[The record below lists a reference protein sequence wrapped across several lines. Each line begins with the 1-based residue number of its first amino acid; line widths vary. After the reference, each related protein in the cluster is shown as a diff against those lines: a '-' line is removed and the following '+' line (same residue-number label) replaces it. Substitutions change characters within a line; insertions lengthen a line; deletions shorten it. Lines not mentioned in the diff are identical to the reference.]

1 VNTRRTIQI
10 LLIACTIIVAGL
22 APGSAEA
29 RRGDRWLLRN
39 NRVKGAYKTKR
50 ALLKA
55 AYAKQGL
62 TYPAQRTFIRI
73 LKKERVLEL
82 WAAASKGPY
91 KQIKSYPICAASGVP
106 GPKRQQG
113 DAQVPEGFYHIRVFN
128 PWSSYHLSMGINY
141 PNRADRILGVKG
153 RLGSA
158 IMLHGACASIGC
170 VAITDDKIE
179 EVYLAAAE
187 TYARRGRKPV
197 HVHIFPTRL
206 DAAGMAYLHKR
217 FAKRPGLLSFWNNL
231 RPGFEHFDRHHTLPR
246 IKVDRRGKYVVIT
259 PKPVVATL
267 GR

>member
-1 VNTRRTIQI
+1 VKTRRYLQI
-10 LLIACTIIVAGL
+10 LFIAATLIITSL

-29 RRGDRWLLRN
+29 KRGDRWLLRN
-39 NRVKGAYKTKR
+39 NRVKGAYKSKR
-50 ALLKA
+50 ALLKS

-62 TYPAQRTFIRI
+62 TYPTARTFIRI

-82 WAAASKGPY
+82 WAAAAKGPY
-91 KQIKSYPICAASGVP
+91 KQIKTYPICAASGVA

-113 DAQVPEGFYHIRVFN
+113 DAQVPEGFYRIQVFN

-141 PNRADRILGVKG
+141 PNRSDRILGVKG

-187 TYARRGRKPV
+187 SYIRKGRKPV
-197 HVHIFPTRL
+197 YVHIFPTRL
-206 DAAGMAYLHKR
+206 DAAGMAYLSKR
-217 FAKRPGLLSFWNNL
+217 FAKQPRLLSFWSSL
-231 RPGFEHFDRHHTLPR
+231 RPGYQHFDKHHTLPR

-259 PKPVVATL
+259 PKPVVASL